1 MGIKTEDFVK
11 NIPLKEVTEGVD
23 WMGILD
29 SFDPTLLDDK
39 YINECARRNPYV
51 TCYRWEED
59 GQAPEPIED
68 RMDSS
73 KAYLKFAR
81 NALEDCVER
90 IKTEGLT
97 PTVYRLARAA
107 LIKAIGEKGAGEYNR
122 REYERPSW
130 DGRRALCICH
140 ARYYP

>member
-11 NIPLKEVTEGVD
+11 NIPPKEVTEGVD

-59 GQAPEPIED
+59 GQAPEPIEV
-68 RMDSS
+68 
-73 KAYLKFAR
+73 L
-81 NALEDCVER
+81 L
-90 IKTEGLT
+90 
-97 PTVYRLARAA
+97 
-107 LIKAIGEKGAGEYNR
+107 
-122 REYERPSW
+122 RP
-130 DGRRALCICH
+130 I
-140 ARYYP
+140 